1 MGAKTDVNVA
11 IADEHLDD
19 VSSVVARLAAAGMEV
34 HEALPTI
41 GAVTGTIDRDRLDA
55 LRKVEGVTAVEPS
68 REVGVPPPESEI
80 Q

>member
-1 MGAKTDVNVA
+1 MSNKTDVNVA

-19 VSSVVARLAAAGMEV
+19 VSAVLRRLTAAGLEV
-34 HEALPTI
+34 HRTLPTI
-41 GAVTGTIDRDRLDA
+41 GTVTGAIDQDRLDA
-55 LRKVEGVTAVEPS
+55 LREVEGVTAVEQA